1 MSLDARIAVRRGDFD
16 LDVDLST
23 DAGEVLAVLGPN
35 GSGKSTLLSAL
46 SGLLAID
53 SGRICV
59 DGAVLDDP
67 AADVFVPPERRP
79 IGVVFQDHVLFAHL
93 SAREN
98 VAFGLRARGV
108 GKAQAR
114 SVATS

>member
-1 MSLDARIAVRRGDFD
+1 MSLDARITVRRGDFT
-16 LDVDLST
+16 LDVEISA

-53 SGRICV
+53 AGRICV
-59 DGAVLDDP
+59 DGVVLDDP
-67 AADVFVPPERRP
+67 AADVFVPPEHRP

-93 SAREN
+93 NAREN
-98 VAFGLRARGV
+98 VAFGLRARGA
-108 GKAQAR
+108 GKAQAH
-114 SVATS
+114 SA